1 MEGGEK
7 SKGQRS
13 TQCDTNRDEKKQTE
27 ETRGSLLT
35 GTVCAEH
42 QFSISLIILRYNFD
56 CFRTESCSF
65 ICFDHIVTEML
76 SAVHTLPQN
85 RAERQP
91 EDERS

>member
-13 TQCDTNRDEKKQTE
+13 TQCDTNRDEKEQTE

-42 QFSISLIILRYNFD
+42 QFSISLIIL
-56 CFRTESCSF
+56 
-65 ICFDHIVTEML
+65 IQL
-76 SAVHTLPQN
+76 
-85 RAERQP
+85 
-91 EDERS
+91 